1 MVGTDLA
8 RMQPPLSESLW
19 PFQRKVAANCR
30 PETAALAAAI
40 RYRPSQ
46 FKMLLLGD
54 KTHAIERS
62 QRPLGC
68 NELRV
73 ADHTIAAL
81 ILPDPINFS
90 CDVECCRPLT
100 LSLVILDHSQAS
112 TLYPTKP
119 LRHPMALRA
128 EVVTLIDHTAD
139 GAIRA
144 LLSPCLGIQNCPHVQ
159 AVRARYPDARLKPS
173 FIAISDGPVST
184 KGAATKSTLTEAE

>member
-1 MVGTDLA
+1 
-8 RMQPPLSESLW
+8 MQPPLSESLW
-19 PFQRKVAANCR
+19 PFQRKVAAYFR
-30 PETAALAAAI
+30 PETAALAAAV

-62 QRPLGC
+62 QHPLGC

-73 ADHTIAAL
+73 ADHTIAPL

-90 CDVECCRPLT
+90 GDVECCRPLT

-144 LLSPCLGIQNCPHVQ
+144 LLSPCLGIQNCPHVH
-159 AVRARYPDARLKPS
+159 AFRARLMPS
-173 FIAISDGPVST
+173 LIAISDDPVST
-184 KGAATKSTLTEAE
+184 KGDATKSTLTEAE